1 MLARRGRPWLDF
13 VESEKETEMSER
25 AKSQKKE
32 HSETYVCLSMA
43 LREMLGQC
51 LLNDVAY
58 FRPQIDF
65 N

>member
-25 AKSQKKE
+25 AKSQKKD

-51 LLNDVAY
+51 PLNDVAY
-58 FRPQIDF
+58 FRPQIDL

>member
-1 MLARRGRPWLDF
+1 MRARRGRPWLDF
-13 VESEKETEMSER
+13 VESEKETEMSDR

-32 HSETYVCLSMA
+32 HNETNVCLPMA
-43 LREMLGQC
+43 LHEMLDQC

>member
-1 MLARRGRPWLDF
+1 MAECLNF
-13 VESEKETEMSER
+13 VESEKETEMSE
-25 AKSQKKE
+25 
-32 HSETYVCLSMA
+32 TNICLPMT
-43 LREMLGQC
+43 LREMLGQS

>member
-32 HSETYVCLSMA
+32 HSETNVCLPRA
-43 LREMLGQC
+43 LREMLG
-51 LLNDVAY
+51 
-58 FRPQIDF
+58 
-65 N
+65 

>member
-32 HSETYVCLSMA
+32 HSETNVCLSMA
-43 LREMLGQC
+43 LREMLG
-51 LLNDVAY
+51 
-58 FRPQIDF
+58 
-65 N
+65 